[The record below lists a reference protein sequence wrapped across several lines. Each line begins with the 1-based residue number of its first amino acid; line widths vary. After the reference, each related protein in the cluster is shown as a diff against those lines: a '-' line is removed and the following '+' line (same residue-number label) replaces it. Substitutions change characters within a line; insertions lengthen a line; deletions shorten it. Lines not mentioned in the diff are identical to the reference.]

1 MEEAAAVA
9 MDYIT
14 TLDNLPAEVQ
24 HLLVEIKHKE
34 TKSQELLQE
43 ITKETSRYIRH
54 SLRSGATPLSTKDEQ
69 IPQKID
75 QNYAEVDR
83 LAQEKLKIAERLGL
97 LIQRARTRLDYDL
110 RRVLILQ
117 GDDPGQPAFVS
128 TSRNPVQEINDSLR
142 LAIADAAP
150 IIPPAP
156 VVLSAVQPPAQ
167 KKRKVTA
174 TVAAASIK
182 LPSPAPAT
190 VPVLPQRTRLAQQ
203 QSHRA
208 SPARGRQ
215 AQPEPPGP
223 DEDAEGEDDV
233 EEGNGDEDED
243 NEDKT
248 LYCFCQKMSY
258 GEMVACDNAECAYQW
273 FHLPC
278 VNLKPP
284 LPEVWYCSDCI
295 SKGVAGSSVDN
306 AGPERTKKRKR

>member
-1 MEEAAAVA
+1 MEEAAVVA

-54 SLRSGATPLSTKDEQ
+54 SLRSGAAPLSTKDEQ

-142 LAIADAAP
+142 LAIAEAPP

-156 VVLSAVQPPAQ
+156 VVVSAAQAPAQ
-167 KKRKVTA
+167 KKRKVTG

-182 LPSPAPAT
+182 LPSPAPAA

-258 GEMVACDNAECAYQW
+258 GEMVACDNAECTYQW

>member
-24 HLLVEIKHKE
+24 HLLRIP
-34 TKSQELLQE
+34 ELLQE

-156 VVLSAVQPPAQ
+156 VVLSVVQPPAQ

-258 GEMVACDNAECAYQW
+258 GEMVACDNAECTYQW

>member
-9 MDYIT
+9 MDYIA

-43 ITKETSRYIRH
+43 ITKETS
-54 SLRSGATPLSTKDEQ
+54 G
-69 IPQKID
+69 IPCA
-75 QNYAEVDR
+75 NYAEVDR

-97 LIQRARTRLDYDL
+97 LIQRARTCLDYDL
-110 RRVLILQ
+110 RRVLVLQ
-117 GDDPGQPAFVS
+117 GDDPSQPALVS
-128 TSRNPVQEINDSLR
+128 TSRNPVQEINDTLR
-142 LAIADAAP
+142 LAIANAAP

-167 KKRKVTA
+167 KSALIRLTLPPLA
-174 TVAAASIK
+174 DK
-182 LPSPAPAT
+182 LTRYCREKAT

-208 SPARGRQ
+208 SPSRGRQ

-223 DEDAEGEDDV
+223 DEDAEGEGEDDV

-243 NEDKT
+243 KA

-258 GEMVACDNAECAYQW
+258 GEMVACDNTECAYQW
-273 FHLPC
+273 SI
-278 VNLKPP
+278 KPP
-284 LPEVWYCSDCI
+284 LPEVWYCSDCS
-295 SKGVAGSSVDN
+295 SKGVTGSSVDN
-306 AGPERTKKRKR
+306 AGPERTKKRKTYLRYCHVVLRWPLF

>member
-156 VVLSAVQPPAQ
+156 VVLSAVQPPVQ

>member
-1 MEEAAAVA
+1 VPK
-9 MDYIT
+9 MD
-14 TLDNLPAEVQ
+14 Q
-24 HLLVEIKHKE
+24 
-34 TKSQELLQE
+34 S
-43 ITKETSRYIRH
+43 
-54 SLRSGATPLSTKDEQ
+54 
-69 IPQKID
+69 
-75 QNYAEVDR
+75 YAEVDK
-83 LAQEKLKIAERLGL
+83 LAQEKIKLAERLDI

-117 GDDPGQPAFVS
+117 GEDPGQPAFVS
-128 TSRNPVQEINDSLR
+128 TSRHPVQEINESLR
-142 LAIADAAP
+142 LAIAEAP
-150 IIPPAP
+150 PIDPPAP
-156 VVLSAVQPPAQ
+156 VALSTTQAPAQ
-167 KKRKVTA
+167 KKRKVVGA
-174 TVAAASIK
+174 ISSASIK
-182 LPSPAPAT
+182 LPSPAPTAA
-190 VPVLPQRTRLAQQ
+190 PVLPQRTRLAQQ
-203 QSHRA
+203 QLHRA

-295 SKGVAGSSVDN
+295 SKGVAGNVDN
-306 AGPERTKKRKR
+306 TGPERTKKRKR